1 MLRRKD
7 RAITDIRQI
16 NEVLQAAKIVHLGMI
31 DHNRPYV
38 VPLNYGYEWQE
49 EQLILYIHGAMS
61 GRKIEVLKQNP
72 HVFVEIDHYLGAI
85 DGKEIPCK
93 YSSAYASIMADGVA
107 KLLTEPTEKIH
118 GLNVLMR
125 TQTNRDFAMTE
136 KMVKMVQVIQINLFN
151 LSAKQRLMPESN

>member
-1 MLRRKD
+1 M
-7 RAITDIRQI
+7 
-16 NEVLQAAKIVHLGMI
+16 
-31 DHNRPYV
+31 
-38 VPLNYGYEWQE
+38 
-49 EQLILYIHGAMS
+49 
-61 GRKIEVLKQNP
+61 
-72 HVFVEIDHYLGAI
+72 I
-85 DGKEIPCK
+85 DGKVIPCK
-93 YSSAYASIMADGVA
+93 YSSAYANIMADGVA